1 LTAIG
6 PEVVLATFLLFCRI
20 GACLMV
26 MPGFSSPRIPMR
38 VRLFV
43 AIAVTLGLAPL
54 LVTKVQA
61 ALPPGDSPVVVL
73 GLIGSE
79 TLVGAIIGLMGRMFF
94 LALQF
99 AGASITMLV
108 GLSNTADAMIEETE
122 PVAAITSLITL
133 TAVVLL
139 FVTDLHWE
147 VVRALVESYAAVPV
161 AVPLP
166 EKFGLIKL
174 VDALA
179 DSFLLALRISA
190 PFIVY
195 SLTINLMFG
204 ILGKLTP
211 QIPVYF
217 ISIPFVLAG
226 GGVILYFTSSE
237 LLQIFMSGFSAWL
250 ARV

>member
-6 PEVVLATFLLFCRI
+6 PEIVLATFLLFCRI

-26 MPGFSSPRIPMR
+26 MPGFSSPRVPMR

-43 AIAVTLGLAPL
+43 AIAVTLALAPPL
-54 LVTKVQA
+54 ATKVQA
-61 ALPPGDSPVVVL
+61 AIPGDSPAAIL

-79 TLVGAIIGLMGRMFF
+79 SLVGAIIGLMGRMFF
-94 LALQF
+94 LALEF
-99 AGASITMLV
+99 AGSSITMLI
-108 GLSNTADAMIEETE
+108 GLSNTADTLIDETE
-122 PVAAITSLITL
+122 PVSGLTSLITL

-139 FVTDLHWE
+139 FVLDLHWE
-147 VVRALVESYAAVPV
+147 VVRALVESYAAMPV
-161 AVPLP
+161 GEALSAN
-166 EKFGLIKL
+166 FGLVKI
-174 VDALA
+174 VDALKDA
-179 DSFLLALRISA
+179 FDLALQISA

-195 SLTINLMFG
+195 SLTVNIMFG

-226 GGVILYFTSSE
+226 GGVILYFTSTE
-237 LLQIFMSGFSAWL
+237 FLQIFITGFAAWL

>member
-1 LTAIG
+1 MTAIG
-6 PEVVLATFLLFCRI
+6 PDVVLATFLLFCRI
-20 GACLMV
+20 GACLMM
-26 MPGFSSPRIPMR
+26 MPGFSSPRIPTR

-43 AIAVTLGLAPL
+43 AIALTLALAPL
-54 LVTKVQA
+54 LVSKVQA
-61 ALPPGDSPVVVL
+61 VLPGDSPVVVL

-79 TLVGAIIGLMGRMFF
+79 ALVGVIIGLMGRMFF

-99 AGASITMLV
+99 AGASIATLIGLANTPDTMIDE
-108 GLSNTADAMIEETE
+108 AE
-122 PVAAITSLITL
+122 PVAGLTSLITL

-147 VVRALVESYAAVPV
+147 VVRALVESYAVVPV
-161 AVPLP
+161 AEPLP
-166 EKFGLIKL
+166 AKFGLIKL

-195 SLTINLMFG
+195 SLTVNLMFG

-217 ISIPFVLAG
+217 ISLPFVLAG
-226 GGVILYFTSSE
+226 GGVILYFTCAE
-237 LLQIFMSGFSAWL
+237 FLHIFITGFSAWL

>member
-1 LTAIG
+1 MTAIG

-54 LVTKVQA
+54 LVAKVQA
-61 ALPPGDSPVVVL
+61 ALPPGDSPAVVL

-166 EKFGLIKL
+166 AKFGLIKL

-237 LLQIFMSGFSAWL
+237 LLQMFMSGFSAWL

>member
-6 PEVVLATFLLFCRI
+6 PEIVLATFLLFCRI

-26 MPGFSSPRIPMR
+26 MPGFSSPRVPMR

-43 AIAVTLGLAPL
+43 AIAVTLALAPL
-54 LVTKVQA
+54 LAAKVEA
-61 ALPPGDSPVVVL
+61 AIRGDSPAEIL
-73 GLIGSE
+73 GLIATES
-79 TLVGAIIGLMGRMFF
+79 LVGAIIGLMGRMFF

-99 AGASITMLV
+99 AGASITMLI
-108 GLSNTADAMIEETE
+108 GLANTPDTMIDEME
-122 PVAAITSLITL
+122 PVSGLTSLVTL

-139 FVTDLHWE
+139 FVLDLHWE

-161 AVPLP
+161 GEALP
-166 EKFGLIKL
+166 EKFGLVKL
-174 VDALA
+174 VDALTDA
-179 DSFLLALRISA
+179 FDLALRISA

-195 SLTINLMFG
+195 SLTVNLMFG

-226 GGVILYFTSSE
+226 GGVILYFSSAE
-237 LLQIFMSGFSAWL
+237 FLQIFITGFAEWL

>member
-1 LTAIG
+1 MTAIG
-6 PEVVLATFLLFCRI
+6 PEIVLATFLLFCRI

-26 MPGFSSPRIPMR
+26 MPGFSSPRVPMR

-43 AIAVTLGLAPL
+43 AIAVTLALAPL
-54 LVTKVQA
+54 LATKVQA
-61 ALPPGDSPVVVL
+61 AIPGDSPAAIL

-79 TLVGAIIGLMGRMFF
+79 SLVGAIIGLMGRMFF
-94 LALQF
+94 LALEF
-99 AGASITMLV
+99 AGSSITMLI
-108 GLSNTADAMIEETE
+108 GLSNTADTLIDETE
-122 PVAAITSLITL
+122 PVSGLTSLITL

-139 FVTDLHWE
+139 FVLDLHWE

-161 AVPLP
+161 GEALSAN
-166 EKFGLIKL
+166 FGLVKI
-174 VDALA
+174 VDALDDA
-179 DSFLLALRISA
+179 FDLALQISA

-195 SLTINLMFG
+195 SLTVNIMFG

-226 GGVILYFTSSE
+226 GGVILYFTSTE
-237 LLQIFMSGFSAWL
+237 FLQIFITGFAAWL

>member
-1 LTAIG
+1 MTAIG
-6 PEVVLATFLLFCRI
+6 PEIVLATFLLFCRI

-26 MPGFSSPRIPMR
+26 MPGFSSPRVPMR

-43 AIAVTLGLAPL
+43 AIAVTLALAPL
-54 LVTKVQA
+54 LAAKVQA
-61 ALPPGDSPVVVL
+61 AIPGDSPAEIL
-73 GLIGSE
+73 GLIGTE

-99 AGASITMLV
+99 AGSSITMLI
-108 GLSNTADAMIEETE
+108 GLANTADAMIDETE
-122 PVAAITSLITL
+122 PVSGLTSLITL

-139 FVTDLHWE
+139 FVLDLHWE
-147 VVRALVESYAAVPV
+147 VVRALVESYTAVPV
-161 AVPLP
+161 GEALP
-166 EKFGLIKL
+166 AKFGLVKL

-179 DSFLLALRISA
+179 DAFDLALRISA

-226 GGVILYFTSSE
+226 GGVILYFACAE
-237 LLQIFMSGFSAWL
+237 FLQIFITGFAEWL

>member
-1 LTAIG
+1 MTAIG
-6 PEVVLATFLLFCRI
+6 PEIVLATFLLFCRI

-26 MPGFSSPRIPMR
+26 MPGFSSPRVPMR

-43 AIAVTLGLAPL
+43 AIAVTLALAPL
-54 LVTKVQA
+54 LAAEVQA
-61 ALPPGDSPVVVL
+61 AIPGDSPAEIL
-73 GLIGSE
+73 GLIGTE

-99 AGASITMLV
+99 AGSSITMLI
-108 GLSNTADAMIEETE
+108 GLANTPDAMIDETE
-122 PVAAITSLITL
+122 PVSGLTSLITL

-139 FVTDLHWE
+139 FVLDLHWE
-147 VVRALVESYAAVPV
+147 VVRALVQSYTAVPV
-161 AVPLP
+161 GEALP
-166 EKFGLIKL
+166 AKFGLVKL

-179 DSFLLALRISA
+179 DAFDLALRISA

-226 GGVILYFTSSE
+226 GGVILYFTCAE
-237 LLQIFMSGFSAWL
+237 FLQIFITGFSAWL

>member
-6 PEVVLATFLLFCRI
+6 PDVVLATFLLFCRI
-20 GACLMV
+20 GACLMT
-26 MPGFSSPRIPMR
+26 MPGFSSPRIPTR

-43 AIAVTLGLAPL
+43 AIALTLALAPL
-54 LVTKVQA
+54 LAGKVQA
-61 ALPPGDSPVVVL
+61 VLSGDSPTVVL

-79 TLVGAIIGLMGRMFF
+79 ALVGVIIGLMGRMFF

-99 AGASITMLV
+99 AGASIATLI
-108 GLSNTADAMIEETE
+108 GLANTADSAIDEVE
-122 PVAAITSLITL
+122 PVSGLTSLITL

-161 AVPLP
+161 ADPLP
-166 EKFGLIKL
+166 AKFGLIKL

-190 PFIVY
+190 PFVVY
-195 SLTINLMFG
+195 SLTVNLMFG

-217 ISIPFVLAG
+217 VSIPFVLAG
-226 GGVILYFTSSE
+226 GGIILYFTCTE
-237 LLQIFMSGFSAWL
+237 FLQIFINGFAAWL